1 MEAKGWDGRGALEG
15 YKWQPGPG
23 WQEQARHR
31 KGAGRMGVVVEN
43 KEEWAHLVQKN
54 AHLMWLVEP
63 REALEALSQG
73 VA

>member
-1 MEAKGWDGRGALEG
+1 
-15 YKWQPGPG
+15 
-23 WQEQARHR
+23 
-31 KGAGRMGVVVEN
+31 MGVVVEN
-43 KEEWAHLVQKN
+43 KEEWAHSVQKN

>member
-1 MEAKGWDGRGALEG
+1 
-15 YKWQPGPG
+15 
-23 WQEQARHR
+23 
-31 KGAGRMGVVVEN
+31 MGVVVEN
-43 KEEWAHLVQKN
+43 KEEWTHSVQKN